1 MAALIAKLFEMLMKA
16 IVIAIQV
23 LAIVFLGL
31 LVAVVF
37 IIPWL
42 IRIGGLLVFA
52 YGLYEI
58 TLAVNAVY
66 AAFTDTVP
74 LVALY
79 VFVAIVQLSIFF
91 LLSALDLR
99 LVWGA
104 TYFSGASML
113 WLAKRGIVQVLANWQ
128 HAGLFF
134 RALPPLLFIALVA
147 TETLKAARKREGYPT
162 AQYSGILSGA
172 IRNGL
177 DRIESIALPVAN
189 AESNEATNNEK
200 ESQEGGDAA

>member
-79 VFVAIVQLSIFF
+79 AFVAIAQLSIFF

-147 TETLKAARKREGYPT
+147 TETLKAARKREGYPA